1 MVLHQSGVIG
11 MVNVST
17 NTGDQAKI
25 GNMFRSTTEEKSCP
39 TTCPL
44 KGKGCYAEVG
54 PQSWAWKRVNE
65 GKAKN
70 LTDWDGFCQKIKR
83 LPKGAMWRHNVAGD
97 LPHTNGHIKSAML
110 RALVRANKARKGFT
124 YTHHA
129 LTADNLSQI
138 KSANQNGFTI
148 NLSANGM
155 HQVDDYADT
164 GIPVVTVLPMDA
176 PKVQRTP
183 KGRKVVVCPAVNS
196 KRVKC
201 DTCGICANPDRG
213 YIIGFP
219 AHGARKAKATAVAK
233 GV

>member
-1 MVLHQSGVIG
+1 MK
-11 MVNVST
+11 VST
-17 NTGDQAKI
+17 SEGPQAKI
-25 GNMFRSTTEEKSCP
+25 GRMFNSSTEEKSCP
-39 TTCPL
+39 RTCPL
-44 KGKGCYAEVG
+44 KGMGCYAELGHVG
-54 PQSWAWKRVNE
+54 MAWRRLNNGEIKS
-65 GKAKN
+65 
-70 LTDWDGFCQKIKR
+70 LTDWSGFCQKIKR
-83 LPKGAMWRHNVAGD
+83 LPKGTMWRHNVAGD
-97 LPHTNGHIKSAML
+97 LPHSGGRIDKDALS
-110 RALVRANKARKGFT
+110 ALVRANKGRNGFT

-129 LTADNLSQI
+129 LSDENLSQV
-138 KSANQNGFTI
+138 KSANDNGFTI

-176 PKVQRTP
+176 PKVQRTA

-219 AHGARKAKATAVAK
+219 AHGARKRKATAVAK